1 MYKHFALKTSLIAL
15 ALLGLPFAQAGTT
28 TKADYQ
34 AARARIESDHKA
46 DRADCNALAA
56 NAKDI
61 CVAQATAKEKVARAE
76 LEARYSGKTSDQR
89 KVLIVRA
96 ETAYAVAKEHCD
108 DQAGNAKDVCV
119 KEAKAVETKALAE
132 ARMDQKVD
140 AARKES
146 SADMRAA
153 DYAVA
158 IEKCDATA
166 GEAKENCIAAAKSG
180 FGQK

>member
-1 MYKHFALKTSLIAL
+1 MNKHFALKTSLIAL
-15 ALLGLPFAQAGTT
+15 ALLALPLAQAATMS
-28 TKADYQ
+28 KADYQ

-46 DRADCNALAA
+46 DRAACNSLAA

-61 CVAQATAKEKVARAE
+61 CVHEATAKEKVARAE
-76 LEARYSGKTSDQR
+76 LEARYSGKADDQR
-89 KVLIVRA
+89 KLLVVRA
-96 ETAYAVAKEHCD
+96 ETAYAVAKERCD

-119 KEAKAVETKALAE
+119 KEARAVETKALAE
-132 ARMDQKVD
+132 AKMNQKVD

-146 SADMRAA
+146 STDMRAA

-158 IEKCDATA
+158 IEKCDAMA
-166 GEAKENCIAAAKSG
+166 GDAKASCIAAAKSR